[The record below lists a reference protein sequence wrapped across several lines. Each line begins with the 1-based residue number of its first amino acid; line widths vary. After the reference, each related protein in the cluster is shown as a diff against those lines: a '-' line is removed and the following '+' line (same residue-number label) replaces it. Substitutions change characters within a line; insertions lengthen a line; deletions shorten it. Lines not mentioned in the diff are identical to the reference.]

1 MDRLV
6 AAKELSFRIGFTGH
20 SGHLTIEPLPPVERD
35 TPHNS
40 IPDFI
45 LVSFSVTLTL
55 LIFSFIKGFIW
66 YEG

>member
-35 TPHNS
+35 TPLNS

-45 LVSFSVTLTL
+45 LVSFSVTHTPY
-55 LIFSFIKGFIW
+55 FFF
-66 YEG
+66 Y